1 MEGHEGRNPSLA
13 PAPARRPPRAFLRRP
28 RRARPAVSHPGDER
42 PAPHVPV
49 AQDVQR
55 DAGQIHAEAARCGAH
70 AHSRRHAHCSRGHSH
85 IQQRTRPD
93 SPAAGGAGGAPE
105 ALHPAADVP
114 VGADPAAG
122 ADGGDSS
129 GGYAQMRPA
138 GRPASLLSLAG
149 FRNRA
154 RDRAAARPG
163 RGPAAGGDSICTKM
177 FVVGLAVAIVF
188 FTPSTSC
195 DRPLRPW
202 LLVFAAGLASYV
214 GCVRGLVL
222 ALRPRHQELLET
234 LAYAVYL
241 HMYPLSFTWLV
252 TGSVFVFR
260 GFSSDC
266 DSSILHILSIVICLI
281 SILYVALLAIFVSC
295 ATALSCC
302 LSPASTARG
311 LSNVMRNRLPNAAP
325 ASALRSL
332 QPLTYDPDDA
342 AHPGLAGLADSV
354 CAICLDPYRRGDRVV
369 GLDCEPAVPH
379 FFHNSCIQLWFS
391 RSSSCPLCKRDI

>member
-1 MEGHEGRNPSLA
+1 
-13 PAPARRPPRAFLRRP
+13 
-28 RRARPAVSHPGDER
+28 
-42 PAPHVPV
+42 
-49 AQDVQR
+49 
-55 DAGQIHAEAARCGAH
+55 
-70 AHSRRHAHCSRGHSH
+70 
-85 IQQRTRPD
+85 
-93 SPAAGGAGGAPE
+93 
-105 ALHPAADVP
+105 
-114 VGADPAAG
+114 
-122 ADGGDSS
+122 
-129 GGYAQMRPA
+129 MRPA

-214 GCVRGLVL
+214 GGVRGLFL
-222 ALRPRHQELLET
+222 ALRPRHQELQET

-241 HMYPLSFTWLV
+241 LMYPLSFTWLV

-266 DSSILHILSIVICLI
+266 DSSILYITSIVICLI

-332 QPLTYDPDDA
+332 QPLPSVPFAWTLIDGATVSWGWIVSRPCRTFSTTLASSFGSVGAPPARCASGIFRGAKVAALRTDLYDR
-342 AHPGLAGLADSV
+342 HKCFEQCSV
-354 CAICLDPYRRGDRVV
+354 ARDG
-369 GLDCEPAVPH
+369 AV
-379 FFHNSCIQLWFS
+379 NLG
-391 RSSSCPLCKRDI
+391 